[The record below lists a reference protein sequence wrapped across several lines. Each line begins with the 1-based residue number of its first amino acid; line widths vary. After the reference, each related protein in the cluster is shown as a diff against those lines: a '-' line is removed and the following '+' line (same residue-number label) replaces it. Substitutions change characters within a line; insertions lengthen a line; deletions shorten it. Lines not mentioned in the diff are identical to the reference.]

1 VAHWL
6 CAVDAIAVPDM
17 QIRGYVQI
25 YAHFVI
31 KYLNVLN
38 SSLAGVFVLTA
49 LNNLFSVRQIGMQE
63 QFIMAYGGLRG
74 AVGFSLVVMLDGAL
88 VAPRQ
93 LFITATLVVI
103 LFTVFIQVSYATGV
117 TFVSSRLQQI
127 IIRGFSR

>member
-6 CAVDAIAVPDM
+6 CAVDAVAVPDM
-17 QIRGYVQI
+17 QIRGYVVLLFMIQ
-25 YAHFVI
+25 
-31 KYLNVLN
+31 YLFYVSN

-103 LFTVFIQVSYATGV
+103 LFTVFIQVSYMQLA
-117 TFVSSRLQQI
+117 
-127 IIRGFSR
+127 

>member
-1 VAHWL
+1 
-6 CAVDAIAVPDM
+6 M
-17 QIRGYVQI
+17 
-25 YAHFVI
+25 
-31 KYLNVLN
+31 
-38 SSLAGVFVLTA
+38 LTA

-117 TFVSSRLQQI
+117 TCVSSRLPQFYYQGLSSLYFFN
-127 IIRGFSR
+127 RFSGWYN